1 MKRFLLPLAASTALL
16 AGCGNIVGLP
26 ERDQALQDQLRNP
39 LYAEF
44 YYDDLTEQMVNLALQ
59 QDPILDEPG
68 VRATVDRTRT
78 RSLQHANLANKAKD
92 KGIRGSFMS
101 DRGLTA
107 GNVLLLENVLYV
119 GPTFDSAPGPSL
131 TMYLTTLVDPRDET
145 SFPDSTAVRLGTV
158 KNQYGAHS
166 YAVPSQPETTSSGAR
181 LRTAV
186 LWDDD
191 LGMLYGFAQ
200 LASVLR

>member
-1 MKRFLLPLAASTALL
+1 MKRFLLPLAASAALL
-16 AGCGNIVGLP
+16 AGCGNTVGLP
-26 ERDQALQDQLRNP
+26 QRDEALQDHLRNP
-39 LYAEF
+39 LYAEY

-59 QDPILDEPG
+59 EDPILEDSG
-68 VRATVDRTRT
+68 IRATVDRTRT

-107 GNVLLLENVLYV
+107 GDALLLDDVLYI
-119 GPTFDSAPGPSL
+119 GPTFDAAPGPSL
-131 TMYLTTLVDPRDET
+131 TMYLTTLVDPRDAA
-145 SFPDSTAVRLGTV
+145 SFPDPTAVRLGTI
-158 KNQYGAHS
+158 KNQYGAHA
-166 YAVPSQPETTSSGAR
+166 YEVKRPPAAAGTGAG

-191 LGMLYGFAQ
+191 LGILYGFAQ
-200 LASVLR
+200 LTSVLR

>member
-1 MKRFLLPLAASTALL
+1 MKRFLLPIAATTIAL
-16 AGCGNIVGLP
+16 AGCGNTVGLP
-26 ERDQALQDQLRNP
+26 QRDISLQDQLRNP

-59 QDPILDEPG
+59 EDPLLEEPK

-78 RSLQHANLANKAKD
+78 RSLQHANLAEKAQN
-92 KGIRGSFMS
+92 KGIRGGFIS
-101 DRGLTA
+101 DRGLTSGDA
-107 GNVLLLENVLYV
+107 LLLDNALYV
-119 GPTFDSAPGPSL
+119 GPTFNAAPGPSL
-131 TMYLTTLVDPRDET
+131 TMYLTTLIDPRDAA
-145 SFPDSTAVRLGTV
+145 SFPDPTAVRLGTV

-166 YAVPSQPETTSSGAR
+166 YAVPTQPAATGTGAG

-200 LASVLR
+200 LMSVLR